1 VSAANLTPELEKQ
14 IFEAF
19 DAIHGLGVLH
29 CDTRPEN
36 ILVGK
41 DGEGVWV
48 IDFEFASIV
57 QDGDSKREDSFAAE
71 RKHVVQ
77 LLAEAKTSKK

>member
-1 VSAANLTPELEKQ
+1 MSAVNLTPEREKQ
-14 IFEAF
+14 ILEAF
-19 DAIHGLGVLH
+19 DAIHALGVLH

-41 DGEGVWV
+41 DGKGVWV
-48 IDFEFASIV
+48 IDFEFSLIV
-57 QDGDSKREDSFAAE
+57 NGGDSEAEERFAAE

-77 LLAEAKTSKK
+77 LLAEAKTRKK